1 MSKNVKPKYKNTD
14 KDNFCLEEVNEEELE
29 LIYGGSDITS
39 IGDPNEFHWDPWH
52 RRRPK
57 EPKTGS

>member
-1 MSKNVKPKYKNTD
+1 MSKNNDLKEIIQ
-14 KDNFCLEEVNEEELE
+14 KDRDFSLSELSVNDLSSV
-29 LIYGGSDITS
+29 YGGDFENAT
-39 IGDPNEFHWDPWH
+39 DPNEFHWDPWH